1 MYSDLYDFPFLRVL
15 FECRVTGPLLY
26 FTPRRGETI
35 KGLIA
40 HEMKKLFPCDFQTSC
55 DKCGIDNRKDCVYT
69 RFFRFDC
76 CDTPF
81 SYVIVPPL
89 SRKSIYYQNE
99 TVRFEIR
106 LFGECA
112 HPYYIIQYL
121 APAIEQGG
129 LLAGIGTWYKEEKQH
144 FGRFRISGIH
154 TWQENSWKRI
164 FDEANGFTDD
174 TIPVQSFEA
183 LYGANKHDYNRVAFY
198 TPFCLQRDKKAIPG
212 PSVADIIYFS
222 IMRLRAVTGN
232 RKAMI
237 KDDVLES
244 LGAVNTVA
252 SQFEETFSARHLS
265 YSIGTLVFES
275 DKGLPHELVSLLKLG
290 SLCHIGK
297 GTTQGYGGYFVGVG
311 VKAL

>member
-1 MYSDLYDFPFLRVL
+1 MCADLIDFPFLRVL

-40 HEMKKLFPCDFQTSC
+40 HEMKKLFPCDFQTPC
-55 DKCGIDNRKDCVYT
+55 DKCSVANRQDCLYV
-69 RFFRFDC
+69 RFFRFDLC
-76 CDTPF
+76 QAPF

-89 SRKSIYYQNE
+89 SQKSIYYHNE

-112 HPYYIIQYL
+112 HPDYIIQYL

-144 FGRFRISGIH
+144 FGRFRLSAIH
-154 TWQENSWKRI
+154 TWQKDTWNRI

-174 TIPVQSFEA
+174 PGPVQSFEA
-183 LYGANKHDYNRVAFY
+183 LYGPNKHDYNRLAFY
-198 TPFCLQRDKKAIPG
+198 TPFCLLRGKKAIPE

-222 IMRLRAVTGN
+222 IMRLRSVTGN
-232 RKAMI
+232 RKARI
-237 KDDVLES
+237 SEDVMNSLE
-244 LGAVNTVA
+244 AVNTLA
-252 SQFEETFSARHLS
+252 SQFEETFSAKHLN
-265 YSIGTLVFES
+265 YSIGTLAFES
-275 DKGLPHELVSLLKLG
+275 DNELPRELISLLKLG

-297 GTTQGYGGYFVGVG
+297 GTTQGYGGYF
-311 VKAL
+311 LTN

>member
-1 MYSDLYDFPFLRVL
+1 MYTDLIDFPFIRTL

-40 HEMKKLFPCDFQTSC
+40 HEMKKLFPCDFQTPC
-55 DKCGIDNRKDCVYT
+55 DKCSVDNRQDCAYVK
-69 RFFRFDC
+69 FFRFDLC
-76 CDTPF
+76 QTPF

-89 SRKSIYYQNE
+89 NTKSIYYHNE

-112 HPYYIIQYL
+112 HPDYIIRYL

-144 FGRFRISGIH
+144 FGRFRLSGIH
-154 TWQENSWKRI
+154 TWQEDTWKRI

-174 TIPVQSFEA
+174 PVFVQSFNA
-183 LYGANKHDYNRVAFY
+183 LYGQSKFDYNRVAFY
-198 TPFCLQRDKKAIPG
+198 TPFCLQRDRKAIPE

-222 IMRLRAVTGN
+222 IMRLRSVTGN

-237 KDDVLES
+237 SEDVMDRLE
-244 LGAVNTVA
+244 AVNTVS
-252 SQFEETFSARHLS
+252 SQFEETFSAKHLN
-265 YSIGTLVFES
+265 YSIGTLAFES
-275 DKGLPHELVSLLKLG
+275 DKGLPLELAALLKLG

-297 GTTQGYGGYFVGVG
+297 GTTQGYGGYFLGG
-311 VKAL
+311 